1 MLQSE
6 GVNMKIF
13 SNKDIKIFFLAIISI
28 LLMFIVAGQIVV
40 INITKDYKRELVE
53 HDYNIAGY
61 LHSMGVDKSKIPAVF
76 TTNEDKYI
84 LKGKEILNT
93 AGYDFDTDNS
103 FMPSV
108 KLFQS
113 KYIKTMF
120 LYLFVFFTMIIFI
133 LYVYFFRQQNKIE
146 EASYKIDSFMNG
158 NINVRLNTYE
168 EGSLS
173 KLFGSIDAMSTSLN
187 THILKEKQNKEFL
200 KNTIS
205 DISHQLKTPLTA
217 LMMYNQILQ
226 EESHNSEVV
235 ENFVQKS
242 QNELERIESLIQNLL
257 KITKIDSK
265 TIILNKDSVNIKK
278 LITKILYGF
287 ETRAEKEG
295 KSISIRGLENTN
307 LFCDYE
313 WMSEALS
320 NLIKNALDNT
330 KENDKIMIE
339 WIETPITTIISVKD
353 TGNGIHIE
361 DIHHIF
367 KRFYRSKFSKSN
379 QGLGL
384 GLPLVKSIIE
394 QHNGTITV
402 ESNFSQGSTFT
413 LSFLKLTNM

>member
-1 MLQSE
+1 
-6 GVNMKIF
+6 MKVF
-13 SNKDIKIFFLAIISI
+13 SNKDIKIV
-28 LLMFIVAGQIVV
+28 LLMFIVVGQIVV
-40 INITKDYKRELVE
+40 INITNDYKSALLE

-61 LHSMGVDKSKIPAVF
+61 LNSMGVDKSKIPAVF
-76 TTNEDKYI
+76 TTNEDKYT

-93 AGYDFDTDNS
+93 ARYDFGTDDS

-108 KLFQS
+108 KLFQG

-226 EESHNSEVV
+226 EESHNSEIV

-265 TIILNKDSVNIKK
+265 TIILNKASVNVKK
-278 LITKILYGF
+278 LITKILYSF

-313 WMSEALS
+313 WISEALS

-339 WIETPITTIISVKD
+339 WVETPITTIISVSD

-402 ESNFSQGSTFT
+402 ESNFLQGSTFT

>member
-1 MLQSE
+1 
-6 GVNMKIF
+6 MKVF
-13 SNKDIKIFFLAIISI
+13 SNKDIKIFFLVIISV
-28 LLMFIVAGQIVV
+28 LLMFIVVGQIVV
-40 INITKDYKRELVE
+40 INITNDYKSALLE

-61 LHSMGVDKSKIPAVF
+61 LNSMGVDKSKIPAVF
-76 TTNEDKYI
+76 TTNEDKYT

-93 AGYDFDTDNS
+93 ARYDFGTDDS

-108 KLFQS
+108 KLFQG

-120 LYLFVFFTMIIFI
+120 LYLFVFFTMIVFI
-133 LYVYFFRQQNKIE
+133 LYVYFFKQQNKIE

-226 EESHNSEVV
+226 EESHNSEIV

-265 TIILNKDSVNIKK
+265 TIILNKASVNVKK
-278 LITKILYGF
+278 LITKILYSF

-313 WMSEALS
+313 WISEALS

-339 WIETPITTIISVKD
+339 WVETPITTIISVSD

-402 ESNFSQGSTFT
+402 ESNFLQGSTFT

>member
-1 MLQSE
+1 
-6 GVNMKIF
+6 
-13 SNKDIKIFFLAIISI
+13 
-28 LLMFIVAGQIVV
+28 MFIVVGQILV
-40 INITKDYKRELVE
+40 INITNDYKSALLE

-61 LHSMGVDKSKIPAVF
+61 LNSMGVDKSKIPAVF
-76 TTNEDKYI
+76 TTNEDKYT

-93 AGYDFDTDNS
+93 ARYDFGTDDS

-108 KLFQS
+108 KLFQG

-226 EESHNSEVV
+226 EESHNSEIV

-265 TIILNKDSVNIKK
+265 TIILNKASVNVKK
-278 LITKILYGF
+278 LITKILYSF

-313 WMSEALS
+313 WISEALS

-339 WIETPITTIISVKD
+339 WVETPITTIISVSD

-402 ESNFSQGSTFT
+402 ESNFLQGSTFT

>member
-1 MLQSE
+1 
-6 GVNMKIF
+6 MKVF
-13 SNKDIKIFFLAIISI
+13 SNKDIKIFFLVIISV
-28 LLMFIVAGQIVV
+28 LLMFIVVGQIVV
-40 INITKDYKRELVE
+40 INITNDYKSALLE

-61 LHSMGVDKSKIPAVF
+61 LNSMGVDKSKIPAVF
-76 TTNEDKYI
+76 TTNEDKYT

-93 AGYDFDTDNS
+93 ARYDFGTDDS

-108 KLFQS
+108 KLFQG

-205 DISHQLKTPLTA
+205 DISHQRKTPLTA

-226 EESHNSEVV
+226 EESHNSEIV

-265 TIILNKDSVNIKK
+265 TIILNKASVNVKK
-278 LITKILYGF
+278 LITKILYSF

-313 WMSEALS
+313 WISEALS

-339 WIETPITTIISVKD
+339 WVETPITTIISVSD

-402 ESNFSQGSTFT
+402 ESNFLQGSTFT

>member
-1 MLQSE
+1 
-6 GVNMKIF
+6 MKLF

-353 TGNGIHIE
+353 TGNGIRIE

-402 ESNFSQGSTFT
+402 ESDFSQGSTFT

>member
-1 MLQSE
+1 
-6 GVNMKIF
+6 MKIF
-13 SNKDIKIFFLAIISI
+13 SNKDIKIFFLMVISI
-28 LLMFIVAGQIVV
+28 LVLFIIVGQIIV
-40 INITKDYKRELVE
+40 ISITNNYKKTLIE

-61 LHSMGVDKSKIPAVF
+61 LYSIGVDKSKIPSTFV
-76 TTNEDKYI
+76 THENKYI
-84 LKGKEILNT
+84 LKGQEILNT
-93 AGYDFDTDNS
+93 AGYDFDTDVS

-113 KYIKTMF
+113 KYIKTMYI
-120 LYLFVFFTMIIFI
+120 YLLVFFTMIIFI
-133 LYVYFFRQQNKIE
+133 LYMYFFRQQNKIE
-146 EASYKIDSFMNG
+146 EGSYKIDSFMNG
-158 NINVRLNTYE
+158 NINERLNTYE

-173 KLFGSIDAMSTSLN
+173 KLFSSIDVMSTSLN

-217 LMMYNQILQ
+217 LIMYNQILQ
-226 EESHNSEVV
+226 EESHNSDVV
-235 ENFVQKS
+235 EAFVQKS
-242 QNELERIESLIQNLL
+242 QSELERIEILIKNLL

-265 TIILNKDSVNIKK
+265 TIILNKNNVNLKS
-278 LITKILYGF
+278 LITKILYSF

-295 KSISIRGLENTN
+295 KSIFINGSENTS

-330 KENDKIMIE
+330 KENDKITIE
-339 WIETPITTIISVKD
+339 WLETPITTIVSVKD
-353 TGNGIHIE
+353 TGNGIHVE

-367 KRFYRSKFSKSN
+367 KRFYRSKFLKDS

-384 GLPLVKSIIE
+384 GLPLVKSIVE
-394 QHNGTITV
+394 QHNGTISV
-402 ESNFSQGSTFT
+402 ESKLSQGSTFT

>member
-1 MLQSE
+1 
-6 GVNMKIF
+6 MKVF
-13 SNKDIKIFFLAIISI
+13 SNKDIKIFFLVIISV
-28 LLMFIVAGQIVV
+28 LLMFIVVGQIVV
-40 INITKDYKRELVE
+40 INITNDYKSALLE

-61 LHSMGVDKSKIPAVF
+61 LNSMGVDKSKIPAVF
-76 TTNEDKYI
+76 TTNEDKYT

-93 AGYDFDTDNS
+93 ARYDFGTDDS

-108 KLFQS
+108 KLFQG

-226 EESHNSEVV
+226 EESHNSEIV

-265 TIILNKDSVNIKK
+265 TIILNKASVNVKK
-278 LITKILYGF
+278 LITKILYSF

-313 WMSEALS
+313 WISEALS

-339 WIETPITTIISVKD
+339 WVETPITTIISVSD

-394 QHNGTITV
+394 RHNGTITV
-402 ESNFSQGSTFT
+402 ESNFLQGSTFT

>member
-1 MLQSE
+1 
-6 GVNMKIF
+6 MKVF
-13 SNKDIKIFFLAIISI
+13 SNKDIKIFFLVIISV
-28 LLMFIVAGQIVV
+28 LLMFIVVGQIVV
-40 INITKDYKRELVE
+40 INITNDYKSALLE

-61 LHSMGVDKSKIPAVF
+61 LNSMGVDKSKIPAVF
-76 TTNEDKYI
+76 TTNEDKYT

-93 AGYDFDTDNS
+93 ARYDFGTDDS

-108 KLFQS
+108 KLFQG

-226 EESHNSEVV
+226 EESHNSEIV

-265 TIILNKDSVNIKK
+265 TIILNKASVNVKK
-278 LITKILYGF
+278 LITKILYSF
-287 ETRAEKEG
+287 ETRAEKEV

-313 WMSEALS
+313 WISEALS

-339 WIETPITTIISVKD
+339 WVETPITTIISVSD

-402 ESNFSQGSTFT
+402 ESNFLQGSTFT

>member
-1 MLQSE
+1 
-6 GVNMKIF
+6 MKVF
-13 SNKDIKIFFLAIISI
+13 SNKDIKIFFLVIISV
-28 LLMFIVAGQIVV
+28 LLMFIVVGQIVV
-40 INITKDYKRELVE
+40 INITNDYKSALLE

-61 LHSMGVDKSKIPAVF
+61 LNSMGVDKSKIPAVF
-76 TTNEDKYI
+76 TTNEDKYT

-93 AGYDFDTDNS
+93 ARYDFGTDDS

-108 KLFQS
+108 KLFQG

-226 EESHNSEVV
+226 EESHNSEIV

-242 QNELERIESLIQNLL
+242 QNELECIESLIQNLL

-265 TIILNKDSVNIKK
+265 TIILNKASVNVKK
-278 LITKILYGF
+278 LITKILYSF

-313 WMSEALS
+313 WISEALS

-339 WIETPITTIISVKD
+339 WVETPITTIISVSD

-402 ESNFSQGSTFT
+402 ESNFLQGSTFT

>member
-1 MLQSE
+1 
-6 GVNMKIF
+6 
-13 SNKDIKIFFLAIISI
+13 
-28 LLMFIVAGQIVV
+28 
-40 INITKDYKRELVE
+40 
-53 HDYNIAGY
+53 
-61 LHSMGVDKSKIPAVF
+61 
-76 TTNEDKYI
+76 KYT

-93 AGYDFDTDNS
+93 ARYDFGTDDS

-108 KLFQS
+108 KLFQG

-226 EESHNSEVV
+226 EESHNSEIV

-265 TIILNKDSVNIKK
+265 TIILNKASVNVKK
-278 LITKILYGF
+278 LITKILYSF

-313 WMSEALS
+313 WISEALS

-339 WIETPITTIISVKD
+339 WVETPITTIISVSD

-402 ESNFSQGSTFT
+402 ESNFLQGSTFT

>member
-1 MLQSE
+1 
-6 GVNMKIF
+6 MKVF
-13 SNKDIKIFFLAIISI
+13 SNKDIKIFFLVIISV
-28 LLMFIVAGQIVV
+28 LLMFIVVGQIVV
-40 INITKDYKRELVE
+40 INITNDYKSALLE

-61 LHSMGVDKSKIPAVF
+61 LNSMGVDKSKIPAVF
-76 TTNEDKYI
+76 TTNEYKYT

-93 AGYDFDTDNS
+93 ARYDFGTDDS

-108 KLFQS
+108 KLFQG

-226 EESHNSEVV
+226 EESHNSEIV

-265 TIILNKDSVNIKK
+265 TIILNKASVNVKK
-278 LITKILYGF
+278 LITKILYSF

-313 WMSEALS
+313 WISEALS

-339 WIETPITTIISVKD
+339 WVETPITTIISVSD

-402 ESNFSQGSTFT
+402 ESNFLQGSTFT

>member
-1 MLQSE
+1 
-6 GVNMKIF
+6 MKIF

-28 LLMFIVAGQIVV
+28 LLMFIVVGQIVI

-61 LHSMGVDKSKIPAVF
+61 LYSMGVDKSKIPAVF

-226 EESHNSEVV
+226 EEIHNSEVI
-235 ENFVQKS
+235 EGFVQKS

-265 TIILNKDSVNIKK
+265 TIILNKNSVNIKK
-278 LITKILYGF
+278 MITKILYSF

-295 KSISIRGLENTN
+295 KIISIRGLENTN

-339 WIETPITTIISVKD
+339 WIETPITTIISVRD

-367 KRFYRSKFSKSN
+367 KRFYRSKFSKNN

-384 GLPLVKSIIE
+384 GLPLVKAIIK

-402 ESNFSQGSTFT
+402 ESNFSQGCTFT
-413 LSFLKLTNM
+413 ISFSKLTNM

>member
-1 MLQSE
+1 
-6 GVNMKIF
+6 MKVF
-13 SNKDIKIFFLAIISI
+13 SNKDIKIFFLVIISV
-28 LLMFIVAGQIVV
+28 LLMFIVVGQIVV
-40 INITKDYKRELVE
+40 INITNDYKSALLE

-61 LHSMGVDKSKIPAVF
+61 LNSMGVDKSKIPAVF
-76 TTNEDKYI
+76 TTNEDKYT

-93 AGYDFDTDNS
+93 ARYDFGTDDS

-108 KLFQS
+108 KLFQG

-173 KLFGSIDAMSTSLN
+173 KLFASIDAMSTSLN

-226 EESHNSEVV
+226 EESHNSEIV

-265 TIILNKDSVNIKK
+265 TIILNKASVNVKK
-278 LITKILYGF
+278 LITKILYSF

-313 WMSEALS
+313 WISEALS

-339 WIETPITTIISVKD
+339 WVETPITTIISVSD

-402 ESNFSQGSTFT
+402 ESNFLQGSTFT

>member
-1 MLQSE
+1 MQ
-6 GVNMKIF
+6 VF
-13 SNKDIKIFFLAIISI
+13 SNTDIKIFFLVIISV
-28 LLMFIVAGQIVV
+28 LLMFIGVGQIVV
-40 INITKDYKRELVE
+40 INITNDYKSALLE

-61 LHSMGVDKSKIPAVF
+61 LNSMGVDKSKIPAVF
-76 TTNEDKYI
+76 TTNEDKYT

-93 AGYDFDTDNS
+93 ARYDFGTDDS

-108 KLFQS
+108 KLFQG

-226 EESHNSEVV
+226 EESHNSEIV

-265 TIILNKDSVNIKK
+265 TIILNKASVNVKK
-278 LITKILYGF
+278 LITKILYSF

-313 WMSEALS
+313 WISEALS

-339 WIETPITTIISVKD
+339 WVETPITTIISVSD

-402 ESNFSQGSTFT
+402 ESNFLQGSTFT

>member
-1 MLQSE
+1 
-6 GVNMKIF
+6 MKIF
-13 SNKDIKIFFLAIISI
+13 SNKDIKIFFLVIISV
-28 LLMFIVAGQIVV
+28 LLMFIVVGQIVV
-40 INITKDYKRELVE
+40 VNITNDYKRALVE

-61 LHSMGVDKSKIPAVF
+61 LHSMGVDKSKIPVVF

-93 AGYDFDTDNS
+93 AGYDFNTNDS

-113 KYIKTMF
+113 KYMKTMS
-120 LYLFVFFTMIIFI
+120 LYLFVFFTLIIFI
-133 LYVYFFRQQNKIE
+133 LYVHFFRQQNKIE

-173 KLFGSIDAMSTSLN
+173 KLFSSIDAMSTSLN

-226 EESHNSEVV
+226 EESHNSDVV

-278 LITKILYGF
+278 LITKILYSF

-295 KSISIRGLENTN
+295 KSISIKGLENTT

-330 KENDKIMIE
+330 KENDKIMIK
-339 WIETPITTIISVKD
+339 WIETPITTIISVSD

-367 KRFYRSKFSKSN
+367 KRFYRSKFSKRN

-413 LSFLKLTNM
+413 LSFFKLTNM

>member
-1 MLQSE
+1 
-6 GVNMKIF
+6 MKVF
-13 SNKDIKIFFLAIISI
+13 SNKDIKIFFLVIISV
-28 LLMFIVAGQIVV
+28 LLMFIVVGQIVV
-40 INITKDYKRELVE
+40 INITNDYKSALLE

-61 LHSMGVDKSKIPAVF
+61 LNSMGVDKSKIPAVF
-76 TTNEDKYI
+76 TTNEDKYT

-93 AGYDFDTDNS
+93 ARYDFGTDDS

-108 KLFQS
+108 KLFQG

-226 EESHNSEVV
+226 EESHNSEIV

-265 TIILNKDSVNIKK
+265 TIILNKASVNVKK
-278 LITKILYGF
+278 LITKILYSF

-313 WMSEALS
+313 WISEALS

-339 WIETPITTIISVKD
+339 WVETPITIIISVSD

-402 ESNFSQGSTFT
+402 ESNFLQGSTFT

>member
-1 MLQSE
+1 
-6 GVNMKIF
+6 MKIF

-353 TGNGIHIE
+353 TGNGIRIE

-402 ESNFSQGSTFT
+402 ESDFSQGSTFT

>member
-1 MLQSE
+1 
-6 GVNMKIF
+6 MKVF
-13 SNKDIKIFFLAIISI
+13 SNKDIKIFFLVIISV
-28 LLMFIVAGQIVV
+28 LLMFIVVGQIVV
-40 INITKDYKRELVE
+40 INITNDYKSALLE

-61 LHSMGVDKSKIPAVF
+61 LNSMGVDKSKIPAVF
-76 TTNEDKYI
+76 ITNEDKYT

-93 AGYDFDTDNS
+93 ARYDFGTDDS

-108 KLFQS
+108 KLFQG

-226 EESHNSEVV
+226 EESHNSEIV

-265 TIILNKDSVNIKK
+265 TIILNKASVNVKK
-278 LITKILYGF
+278 LITKILYSF

-313 WMSEALS
+313 WISEALS

-339 WIETPITTIISVKD
+339 WVETPITTIISVSD

-402 ESNFSQGSTFT
+402 ESNFLQGSTFT

>member
-1 MLQSE
+1 
-6 GVNMKIF
+6 MKLF

-173 KLFGSIDAMSTSLN
+173 KLFDSIDAMSTSLN

-353 TGNGIHIE
+353 TGNGIRIE

-402 ESNFSQGSTFT
+402 ESDFSQGSTFT

>member
-1 MLQSE
+1 
-6 GVNMKIF
+6 MKVF
-13 SNKDIKIFFLAIISI
+13 SNKDIKIFFLVIISV
-28 LLMFIVAGQIVV
+28 LLMFIVVGQIVV
-40 INITKDYKRELVE
+40 INITNDYKSALLE

-61 LHSMGVDKSKIPAVF
+61 LNSMGVDKSKIPAVF
-76 TTNEDKYI
+76 TTNEDKYT

-93 AGYDFDTDNS
+93 ARYDFGTDDS

-108 KLFQS
+108 KLFQG

-226 EESHNSEVV
+226 EESHNSEIV

-265 TIILNKDSVNIKK
+265 TIILNKASVNVKK
-278 LITKILYGF
+278 LITKILYSF

-313 WMSEALS
+313 WISEALS

-339 WIETPITTIISVKD
+339 WVETPITTIISVSD

-384 GLPLVKSIIE
+384 GLTLVKSIIE

-402 ESNFSQGSTFT
+402 ESNFLQGSTFT

>member
-1 MLQSE
+1 
-6 GVNMKIF
+6 MKVF
-13 SNKDIKIFFLAIISI
+13 SNKDIKIFFLVIISV
-28 LLMFIVAGQIVV
+28 LLMFIVVGQILV
-40 INITKDYKRELVE
+40 INITNDYKSALLE

-61 LHSMGVDKSKIPAVF
+61 LNSMGVDKSKIPAVF
-76 TTNEDKYI
+76 TTNEDKYT

-93 AGYDFDTDNS
+93 ARYDFGTDDS

-108 KLFQS
+108 KLFQG

-226 EESHNSEVV
+226 EESHNSEIV

-265 TIILNKDSVNIKK
+265 TIILNKASVNVKK
-278 LITKILYGF
+278 LITKILYSF

-313 WMSEALS
+313 WISEALS

-339 WIETPITTIISVKD
+339 WVETPITTIISVSD

-402 ESNFSQGSTFT
+402 ESNFLQGSTFT

>member
-1 MLQSE
+1 
-6 GVNMKIF
+6 MKVF
-13 SNKDIKIFFLAIISI
+13 SNKDIKIFFLVIISV
-28 LLMFIVAGQIVV
+28 LLMFIVVGQIVV
-40 INITKDYKRELVE
+40 INITNDYKSALLE

-61 LHSMGVDKSKIPAVF
+61 LNSMGVDKSKIPAVF
-76 TTNEDKYI
+76 TTNEDKYT

-93 AGYDFDTDNS
+93 ARYDFGTDDS

-108 KLFQS
+108 KLFQG

-226 EESHNSEVV
+226 EESHNSEIV

-265 TIILNKDSVNIKK
+265 TIILNKASVNVKK
-278 LITKILYGF
+278 LITKILYSF

-313 WMSEALS
+313 WISEALS

-339 WIETPITTIISVKD
+339 WVETPITTIISVSD

-402 ESNFSQGSTFT
+402 ESNFLQGGTFT

>member
-1 MLQSE
+1 
-6 GVNMKIF
+6 MKVF
-13 SNKDIKIFFLAIISI
+13 SNKDIKIFFLVIISV
-28 LLMFIVAGQIVV
+28 LLMFIVVGQIVV
-40 INITKDYKRELVE
+40 INITNDYKSALLE

-61 LHSMGVDKSKIPAVF
+61 LNSMDVDKSKIPAVF
-76 TTNEDKYI
+76 TTNEDKYT

-93 AGYDFDTDNS
+93 ARYDFGTDDS

-108 KLFQS
+108 KLFQG

-226 EESHNSEVV
+226 EESHNSEIV

-265 TIILNKDSVNIKK
+265 TIILNKASVNVKK
-278 LITKILYGF
+278 LITKILYSF

-313 WMSEALS
+313 WISEALS

-339 WIETPITTIISVKD
+339 WVETPITTIISVSD

-402 ESNFSQGSTFT
+402 ESNFLQGSTFT

>member
-1 MLQSE
+1 
-6 GVNMKIF
+6 MKIF

-28 LLMFIVAGQIVV
+28 LLMFIVVGQIVI

-61 LHSMGVDKSKIPAVF
+61 LYSMGVDKSKIPAVF

-113 KYIKTMF
+113 KCIKTMF

-173 KLFGSIDAMSTSLN
+173 KLFGLIDSMSTSLN

-265 TIILNKDSVNIKK
+265 TIILNKDNVNIKK
-278 LITKILYGF
+278 LITKILYSF

-295 KSISIRGLENTN
+295 KRISIRGLENTN

-313 WMSEALS
+313 WISEALS

-339 WIETPITTIISVKD
+339 WVETPITTIISVSD
-353 TGNGIHIE
+353 TGSGIHIE

>member
-1 MLQSE
+1 
-6 GVNMKIF
+6 MKVF
-13 SNKDIKIFFLAIISI
+13 SNKDIKIFFLVIISV
-28 LLMFIVAGQIVV
+28 LLMFIVVGQIVV
-40 INITKDYKRELVE
+40 INITNDYKSALLE

-61 LHSMGVDKSKIPAVF
+61 LNSMGVDKSKIPAVF
-76 TTNEDKYI
+76 TTNEDKYT

-93 AGYDFDTDNS
+93 ARYDFGTDDS

-108 KLFQS
+108 KLFQG

-226 EESHNSEVV
+226 EESHNSEIV

-265 TIILNKDSVNIKK
+265 TIILNKASVNVKK
-278 LITKILYGF
+278 LITKILYSF

-313 WMSEALS
+313 WISEALS

-339 WIETPITTIISVKD
+339 WVETPITTIISVSD

-402 ESNFSQGSTFT
+402 ESNFLQGSTFT

>member
-1 MLQSE
+1 
-6 GVNMKIF
+6 MKVF
-13 SNKDIKIFFLAIISI
+13 SNKDIKIFFLVIISV
-28 LLMFIVAGQIVV
+28 LLMFIVVGQIVV
-40 INITKDYKRELVE
+40 INITNDYKSALLE

-61 LHSMGVDKSKIPAVF
+61 LNSMGVDKSKIPAVF
-76 TTNEDKYI
+76 TTNEDKYT

-93 AGYDFDTDNS
+93 ARYDFGTDDS

-108 KLFQS
+108 KLFQG

-133 LYVYFFRQQNKIE
+133 LYVYFFRQQNEIE

-226 EESHNSEVV
+226 EESHNSEIV

-265 TIILNKDSVNIKK
+265 TIILNKASVNVKK
-278 LITKILYGF
+278 LITKILYSF

-313 WMSEALS
+313 WISEALS

-339 WIETPITTIISVKD
+339 WVETPITTIISVSD
-353 TGNGIHIE
+353 TGKGIHIE

-402 ESNFSQGSTFT
+402 ESNFLQGSTFT

>member
-1 MLQSE
+1 
-6 GVNMKIF
+6 MKVF
-13 SNKDIKIFFLAIISI
+13 SNKDIKIFFLVIISV
-28 LLMFIVAGQIVV
+28 LLMFIVVGQIVV
-40 INITKDYKRELVE
+40 INITNDYKSTLLE

-61 LHSMGVDKSKIPAVF
+61 LNSMGVDKSKIPAVF
-76 TTNEDKYI
+76 TTNEDKYT

-93 AGYDFDTDNS
+93 ARYDFGTDDS

-108 KLFQS
+108 KLFQG

-133 LYVYFFRQQNKIE
+133 LYVYFFKQQNKIE

-226 EESHNSEVV
+226 EESHNSEIV

-265 TIILNKDSVNIKK
+265 TIILNKASVNVKK
-278 LITKILYGF
+278 LITKILYSF

-313 WMSEALS
+313 WISEALS

-339 WIETPITTIISVKD
+339 WVETPITTIISVSD

-402 ESNFSQGSTFT
+402 ESNFLQGSTFT

>member
-1 MLQSE
+1 
-6 GVNMKIF
+6 
-13 SNKDIKIFFLAIISI
+13 
-28 LLMFIVAGQIVV
+28 MFIVVGQIVV
-40 INITKDYKRELVE
+40 INITNDYKSALLE

-61 LHSMGVDKSKIPAVF
+61 LNSMGVDKSKIPAVF
-76 TTNEDKYI
+76 TTNEDKYT

-93 AGYDFDTDNS
+93 ARYDFGTDDS

-108 KLFQS
+108 KLFQG

-133 LYVYFFRQQNKIE
+133 LYVYFFKQQNKIE

-226 EESHNSEVV
+226 EESHNSEIV

-265 TIILNKDSVNIKK
+265 TIILNKASVNVKK
-278 LITKILYGF
+278 LITKILYSF

-313 WMSEALS
+313 WISEALS

-339 WIETPITTIISVKD
+339 WVETPITTIISVSD

-402 ESNFSQGSTFT
+402 ESNFLQGSTFT

>member
-1 MLQSE
+1 
-6 GVNMKIF
+6 MKAF
-13 SNKDIKIFFLAIISI
+13 SNKDIKIFFLVIISV
-28 LLMFIVAGQIVV
+28 LLMFIVVGQIVV
-40 INITKDYKRELVE
+40 INITNDYKSALLE

-61 LHSMGVDKSKIPAVF
+61 LNSMGVDKSKIPAVF
-76 TTNEDKYI
+76 TTNEDKYT

-93 AGYDFDTDNS
+93 ARYDFGTDDS

-108 KLFQS
+108 KLFQG

-226 EESHNSEVV
+226 EESHNSEIV

-265 TIILNKDSVNIKK
+265 TIILNKASVNVKK
-278 LITKILYGF
+278 LITKILYSF

-313 WMSEALS
+313 WISEALS

-339 WIETPITTIISVKD
+339 WVETPITTIISVSD

-402 ESNFSQGSTFT
+402 ESNFLQGSTFT

>member
-1 MLQSE
+1 
-6 GVNMKIF
+6 MKIF

-28 LLMFIVAGQIVV
+28 LLMFIVVGQIVI

-61 LHSMGVDKSKIPAVF
+61 LYSMGVDKSKIPAVF

-187 THILKEKQNKEFL
+187 THIVKEKQNKEFL

-226 EESHNSEVV
+226 EEIHNSEVI
-235 ENFVQKS
+235 EGFVQKS

-265 TIILNKDSVNIKK
+265 TIILNKNSVNIKK
-278 LITKILYGF
+278 MITKILYSF

-295 KSISIRGLENTN
+295 KIISIRGLENTN

-339 WIETPITTIISVKD
+339 WIETPITTIISVRD

-367 KRFYRSKFSKSN
+367 KRFYRSKFSKNN

-384 GLPLVKSIIE
+384 GLPLVKAIIK

-402 ESNFSQGSTFT
+402 ESNFSQGCTFT
-413 LSFLKLTNM
+413 ISFSKLTNM

>member
-1 MLQSE
+1 
-6 GVNMKIF
+6 MKVF
-13 SNKDIKIFFLAIISI
+13 SNKDIKIFFLVIISV
-28 LLMFIVAGQIVV
+28 LLMFIVVGQIVV
-40 INITKDYKRELVE
+40 INITNDYKSALLE

-61 LHSMGVDKSKIPAVF
+61 LNSMGVDKSKIPAVF
-76 TTNEDKYI
+76 TTNEDKYT

-93 AGYDFDTDNS
+93 ARYDFGTDDS

-108 KLFQS
+108 KLFQG

-217 LMMYNQILQ
+217 LIMYNQILQ
-226 EESHNSEVV
+226 EESHNSEIV

-265 TIILNKDSVNIKK
+265 TIILNKASVNVKK
-278 LITKILYGF
+278 LITKILYSF

-313 WMSEALS
+313 WISEALS

-339 WIETPITTIISVKD
+339 WVETPITTIISVSD

-402 ESNFSQGSTFT
+402 ESNFLQGSTFT

>member
-1 MLQSE
+1 
-6 GVNMKIF
+6 MKVF
-13 SNKDIKIFFLAIISI
+13 SNKDIKIFFLVIISV
-28 LLMFIVAGQIVV
+28 LLMFIVVGQIVV
-40 INITKDYKRELVE
+40 INITNDYKSALLE

-61 LHSMGVDKSKIPAVF
+61 LNSMGVDKSKIPAVF
-76 TTNEDKYI
+76 TTNEDKYT

-93 AGYDFDTDNS
+93 ARYDFGTDDS

-108 KLFQS
+108 KLFQG

-226 EESHNSEVV
+226 EESHNSEIV

-265 TIILNKDSVNIKK
+265 TIILNKASVNVKK
-278 LITKILYGF
+278 LITKILYSF

-313 WMSEALS
+313 WISEALS

-339 WIETPITTIISVKD
+339 WVETPITTIISVSD
-353 TGNGIHIE
+353 TGKGIHIE

-402 ESNFSQGSTFT
+402 ESNFLQGSTFT